1 MASQLHQIRQ
11 VAHLHGGCTPYLD
24 GCQPR
29 QAASSESLLTAMP
42 ALGASVETARDGPD
56 ALRTYRRELWW
67 RFCEPVL
74 VAWDGVPPSVELQ
87 LPLDVHDK
95 TEVACQ
101 LTLET
106 WGSTMVDDAI
116 HPLSGR
122 ARSGHRRR
130 APVVLPPG
138 MVRDRR
144 TILDES
150 HYRDAAHS
158 PHRRESPTLA
168 TSD

>member
-106 WGSTMVDDAI
+106 WEARWWTTQFI
-116 HPLSGR
+116 HC
-122 ARSGHRRR
+122 
-130 APVVLPPG
+130 PVVREADIEGVLPWCYHQ
-138 MVRDRR
+138 VRFE
-144 TILDES
+144 TGGQS
-150 HYRDAAHS
+150 
-158 PHRRESPTLA
+158 
-168 TSD
+168 